1 MNWHST
7 KGKSGLIKMLM
18 KEHGF
23 SKRKSEKAV
32 NAVFACMAAALR
44 KGEEVELPI
53 GWIRT
58 ALAPAKRE
66 KQKLQKFR
74 NIQTKKASFRLVR
87 YPDKI
92 IRFRGNPELNIE
104 GTEPPPS
111 PEMTN
116 KGEELEQLLAGLGF
130 PDVTGLDLGSLIGA
144 ADGNL
149 DWLLSRL
156 RTLLREERRFSNFSD
171 LRDSVSRMYW
181 VRQ

>member
-44 KGEEVELPI
+44 RGEIVELPI
-53 GWIRT
+53 GWIQT
-58 ALAPAKRE
+58 ARPPAKRE
-66 KQKLQKFR
+66 KQKLQRFR

-92 IRFRGNPELNIE
+92 IRFRAKPELIVKGPISSSSSSTATQPRNDQQGR
-104 GTEPPPS
+104 GT
-111 PEMTN
+111 
-116 KGEELEQLLAGLGF
+116 
-130 PDVTGLDLGSLIGA
+130 
-144 ADGNL
+144 
-149 DWLLSRL
+149 
-156 RTLLREERRFSNFSD
+156 
-171 LRDSVSRMYW
+171 
-181 VRQ
+181 